1 MAKKIART
9 KQQPAQK
16 HRRAK
21 GGSVGLNLTDD
32 NGKRLKEV
40 DDIARSQKIS
50 VFLSYPKPCFGAQ
63 QKFIQRVTKHL
74 KERGFAPRT
83 LGVTDY
89 DMDAPLTAIR
99 RLMLESNGLLTV
111 AFRRTFVKKGTARLR
126 TDVAGLKETTI
137 DGQWLTTPWAH
148 IEAAMA
154 YQIGL
159 PILILRENDVL
170 DDGILERGV
179 VGLYM
184 PEFNLTQA
192 LDGYFNSPEWN
203 GVIGKWEG
211 HVRAVVEKKG
221 APPRLY

>member
-1 MAKKIART
+1 MAKKPRT
-9 KQQPAQK
+9 KRQAAKRTKRPNGGPVGTPPRINSDQQRNGA
-16 HRRAK
+16 
-21 GGSVGLNLTDD
+21 DD
-32 NGKRLKEV
+32 V
-40 DDIARSQKIS
+40 SRSQKIS
-50 VFLSYPKPCFGAQ
+50 IFLSYPKPCFGAQ
-63 QKFIQRVTKHL
+63 QKFIQRIIDYLTA
-74 KERGFAPRT
+74 RGFSPRT

-126 TDVAGLKETTI
+126 TDVAGLREARI

-154 YQIGL
+154 YQVGL
-159 PILILRENDVL
+159 PILILREHDVL

-184 PEFNLTQA
+184 PEFNLAQG
-192 LDGYFNSPEWN
+192 LDGYFHSPEWN